1 MSIFSPATSFPVGEG
16 PSDVVVADFN
26 KDGKPDIA
34 TANQVTNNIS
44 ILLGTGTGSFGTA
57 NNFNIGFRPISLAL
71 GDFNSD
77 GNLDIASVKRNSADV
92 GEVAILLGNGT
103 GSFGTPTRFDT
114 GEADGKSDFGRGV
127 GAGDF
132 NSDGKLDLVTIGNN
146 NLSILLGTGTGSF
159 GAPTNLNVN
168 GSNSRFFAVEDFNA
182 DGKLDLAFIDSS
194 DNVSILLGTGTG
206 SFGTPTKFKGGN
218 DPRGLATGDFNGDN
232 KPDLAVTNIGSDN
245 VSILLGTGKG
255 SFGAPTNFNAGD
267 FPNSVAVGDFN
278 SDNKSDLAVTNDDGI
293 SILLGNGAGSFGAPA
308 NFSAGEYPFIIAV
321 GDFNADGLTDLTTTN
336 DTEESSNVS
345 VLLNNNNTPVVN
357 FGAATYS
364 GREGNANRV
373 VDIPVTISS
382 SPVKDLTVPIVIDSS
397 STATQNSDYTFSPAT
412 VTFRAGTNT
421 LTQNVA
427 VTIKADNIAE
437 NAETAVFNFGTITD
451 GIAGKTNQAKLTIA
465 ANDTNAIAY
474 AIATDTASMTERNI
488 ITTPVTFTVTR
499 SGGINAASSV
509 NYAIGGTATNSSD
522 YNNIGG
528 TSGATATTGQIDFAA
543 GQKSKTITLNVLGDT
558 IIEAD
563 ETIAVTLS
571 NPTGPGVT
579 PTITTETATT
589 TIKNNDLAGFRVNRK
604 AVSTTESGGKAEFTV
619 KLKAAPTA
627 DVTIGLSSS
636 NTGEGTVST
645 NSLTFTPA
653 NYNKPQTVTVT
664 GVDDLVVDGNID
676 YKIVTAAAVS
686 TDPNYNNLNPNDVTV
701 TNSDNE
707 TWGITVNSTEGLT
720 TDEDGNTA
728 NFDIVLNTKPTANVT
743 IGLKSDNVAEGTVS
757 TNSLTFTPINW
768 NTPQEVT
775 VTGVDDRIGDGD
787 IDYTIVTGTTVS
799 SDPKYN
805 NLNVA
810 DVSITNE
817 DNDTAG
823 VSVSLTETEVTEG
836 GANGSYQLKLKSQP
850 TAPVT
855 ITLTTNNQI
864 QPIAPVTFTPNNW
877 NVAQTVTVKAVDDT
891 VAQGTDSANIT
902 HTATSTDAKY
912 NEISVPGVIV
922 AIDDNDTTPTPT
934 PTPTPVTPVTPTP
947 VTPTPVTPTPVTPTP
962 AEVTPT
968 PAEVTPTPVTP
979 VTPTLGTPPL
989 ILATPDIIINAPGNA
1004 PGGFLVTWETG
1015 STASFTVKL
1024 NSPPTADVSI
1034 TFSTNNAGEGVI
1046 DRPTVT
1052 FNSTNWNQEQ
1062 RVRVRGVDDFVFD
1075 GDQNYL
1081 IIADPA
1087 VSADPNYSGLT
1098 TSIVSA
1104 YNTDDDDPL
1113 LETSVIIGEGW
1124 VIDGYISGA
1133 TIFLDA
1139 NKNGIKDSNEPST
1152 TTDFN
1157 GAYQL
1162 DIPLETFDK
1171 NKNGKIDADE
1181 GNLVAFGGTDTA
1193 TGLPLEMPVSAPA
1206 DANVVTLL
1214 TSLVTDLMAGG
1225 MTQSEA
1231 ESKVKST
1238 LSIPAGVD
1246 LSDLDPIAST
1256 AKNEPGGVETLVAMT
1271 KVHNVIT
1278 QTSSLID
1285 GASTADNAAIV
1296 KAVVGAINSK
1306 IKSGGSLDLSDAA
1319 QVESIIQQSVAK
1331 VKEIDTNL
1339 NTEKLSQIAPEAAKV
1354 MAAANQST
1362 DQVKSNFLPEFIP
1375 SEIAKVQKV
1384 TLGESSIALE
1394 EAAAGTKPI
1403 AQVVSENTGE
1413 FLTAKIQGTPAPAQP
1428 AVPVVQGDVELVNTS
1443 PEILGAEG
1451 KNIVGT
1457 DDSDTLIGDSG
1468 NDFITGRKASDS
1480 LDGGG
1485 GNDTIYGGRG
1495 LDTLTGGSGDD
1506 ILFGGRGSDSLQG
1519 GEGNDSLYG
1528 GKGEDT
1534 LLGGLG
1540 DDFLSGENGND
1551 YLIGGSGSDRFL
1563 LTSSIGSDTVL
1574 DFEVGIDKFAIDNGL
1589 TFQQLEISQ
1598 TAGGTVLKVASTNQ
1612 VLATVTGL
1620 KSSITE
1626 SDFVLI

>member
-1 MSIFSPATSFPVGEG
+1 MSIFSTATSFPVGEE

-26 KDGKPDIA
+26 KDGKPDLA
-34 TANQVTNNIS
+34 TANQGTNNIS

-57 NNFNIGFRPISLAL
+57 NNFNIGFTPISLAL

-77 GNLDIASVKRNSADV
+77 GNLDIASVKRDSADV
-92 GEVAILLGNGT
+92 GQVAILLGNGT
-103 GSFGTPTRFDT
+103 GSFGTPTNFDT
-114 GEADGKSDFGRGV
+114 GEADGKSDFGLGV

-159 GAPTNLNVN
+159 GDPTKFNVN
-168 GSNSRFFAVEDFNA
+168 GGSSEFFAVEDFNA

-206 SFGTPTKFKGGN
+206 SFGTPTKFKAGN
-218 DPRGLATGDFNGDN
+218 DPIGLATGDFNGDN
-232 KPDLAVTNIGSDN
+232 KPDLAVTNIGESKN

-255 SFGAPTNFNAGD
+255 SFGDPTNFNAGD

-278 SDNKSDLAVTNDDGI
+278 SDNKSDLAVTSNGI
-293 SILLGNGAGSFGAPA
+293 SILLGNGTGSFGAPA
-308 NFSAGEYPFIIAV
+308 NFSAGEDPFVIAV
-321 GDFNADGLTDLTTTN
+321 GDFNADGKTDLTTTN
-336 DTEESSNVS
+336 DEESSNVS
-345 VLLNNNNTPVVN
+345 VLLN
-357 FGAATYS
+357 
-364 GREGNANRV
+364 
-373 VDIPVTISS
+373 
-382 SPVKDLTVPIVIDSS
+382 K
-397 STATQNSDYTFSPAT
+397 
-412 VTFRAGTNT
+412 
-421 LTQNVA
+421 
-427 VTIKADNIAE
+427 
-437 NAETAVFNFGTITD
+437 
-451 GIAGKTNQAKLTIA
+451 
-465 ANDTNAIAY
+465 ND
-474 AIATDTASMTERNI
+474 D
-488 ITTPVTFTVTR
+488 
-499 SGGINAASSV
+499 
-509 NYAIGGTATNSSD
+509 
-522 YNNIGG
+522 
-528 TSGATATTGQIDFAA
+528 
-543 GQKSKTITLNVLGDT
+543 
-558 IIEAD
+558 
-563 ETIAVTLS
+563 
-571 NPTGPGVT
+571 
-579 PTITTETATT
+579 
-589 TIKNNDLAGFRVNRK
+589 
-604 AVSTTESGGKAEFTV
+604 
-619 KLKAAPTA
+619 
-627 DVTIGLSSS
+627 
-636 NTGEGTVST
+636 
-645 NSLTFTPA
+645 
-653 NYNKPQTVTVT
+653 
-664 GVDDLVVDGNID
+664 
-676 YKIVTAAAVS
+676 
-686 TDPNYNNLNPNDVTV
+686 
-701 TNSDNE
+701 
-707 TWGITVNSTEGLT
+707 
-720 TDEDGNTA
+720 
-728 NFDIVLNTKPTANVT
+728 
-743 IGLKSDNVAEGTVS
+743 
-757 TNSLTFTPINW
+757 
-768 NTPQEVT
+768 
-775 VTGVDDRIGDGD
+775 
-787 IDYTIVTGTTVS
+787 
-799 SDPKYN
+799 
-805 NLNVA
+805 VA
-810 DVSITNE
+810 DGSGNE
-817 DNDTAG
+817 DNDTVG
-823 VSVSLTETEVTEG
+823 VSVSLTETEVSEG

-855 ITLTTNNQI
+855 LNLTTNNQI

-891 VAQGTDSANIT
+891 VAEGTGSANIT

-912 NEISVPGVIV
+912 NEIAVPGVRV

-934 PTPTPVTPVTPTP
+934 PRPVTPTPVTPRPVTPRPVTPTPVTPTP
-947 VTPTPVTPTPVTPTP
+947 VTPTPVTPTPVTPTPVTPTEVTPTPTELTPTP

-989 ILATPDIIINAPGNA
+989 ILATPDIIINAPG
-1004 PGGFLVTWETG
+1004 GFLVTWEAG
-1015 STASFTVKL
+1015 GTARFFVKL

-1062 RVRVRGVDDFVFD
+1062 MVSVRGVDDFVFD
-1075 GDQNYL
+1075 GEQNYL

-1098 TSIVSA
+1098 TSIVYA
-1104 YNTDDDDPL
+1104 YNNDDDDPL
-1113 LETSVIIGEGW
+1113 LETSVIMGEGE

-1193 TGLPLEMPVSAPA
+1193 TGLPLEMPLSAPA

-1296 KAVVGAINSK
+1296 KAVVRAINSK
-1306 IKSGGSLDLSDAA
+1306 IQSGGSLDLSDAA

-1413 FLTAKIQGTPAPAQP
+1413 FLTAKIQGTPAPEQP

-1451 KNIVGT
+1451 KNLVGT

-1468 NDFITGRKASDS
+1468 NDFISARKASDS

-1506 ILFGGRGSDSLQG
+1506 ILFGGRGADSLEG
-1519 GEGNDSLYG
+1519 GVGNDSLYG
-1528 GKGEDT
+1528 GKGDDT
-1534 LLGGLG
+1534 LLGGLD

-1551 YLIGGSGSDRFL
+1551 FLIGGSGTDRFL
-1563 LTSSIGSDTVL
+1563 LTPGGGSDTVL
-1574 DFEVGIDKFAIDNGL
+1574 DFEVGIDKFALDNGL

-1598 TAGGTVLKVASTNQ
+1598 TAGGTLLKVASTNQ
-1612 VLATVTGL
+1612 LLATVTGL
-1620 KSSITE
+1620 NSSITE
-1626 SDFVLI
+1626 SDFVLF

>member
-1 MSIFSPATSFPVGEG
+1 
-16 PSDVVVADFN
+16 
-26 KDGKPDIA
+26 
-34 TANQVTNNIS
+34 
-44 ILLGTGTGSFGTA
+44 
-57 NNFNIGFRPISLAL
+57 
-71 GDFNSD
+71 
-77 GNLDIASVKRNSADV
+77 
-92 GEVAILLGNGT
+92 
-103 GSFGTPTRFDT
+103 
-114 GEADGKSDFGRGV
+114 
-127 GAGDF
+127 
-132 NSDGKLDLVTIGNN
+132 
-146 NLSILLGTGTGSF
+146 
-159 GAPTNLNVN
+159 
-168 GSNSRFFAVEDFNA
+168 
-182 DGKLDLAFIDSS
+182 
-194 DNVSILLGTGTG
+194 
-206 SFGTPTKFKGGN
+206 
-218 DPRGLATGDFNGDN
+218 
-232 KPDLAVTNIGSDN
+232 
-245 VSILLGTGKG
+245 
-255 SFGAPTNFNAGD
+255 
-267 FPNSVAVGDFN
+267 
-278 SDNKSDLAVTNDDGI
+278 
-293 SILLGNGAGSFGAPA
+293 
-308 NFSAGEYPFIIAV
+308 
-321 GDFNADGLTDLTTTN
+321 
-336 DTEESSNVS
+336 
-345 VLLNNNNTPVVN
+345 
-357 FGAATYS
+357 
-364 GREGNANRV
+364 
-373 VDIPVTISS
+373 
-382 SPVKDLTVPIVIDSS
+382 
-397 STATQNSDYTFSPAT
+397 
-412 VTFRAGTNT
+412 
-421 LTQNVA
+421 
-427 VTIKADNIAE
+427 
-437 NAETAVFNFGTITD
+437 
-451 GIAGKTNQAKLTIA
+451 
-465 ANDTNAIAY
+465 
-474 AIATDTASMTERNI
+474 
-488 ITTPVTFTVTR
+488 
-499 SGGINAASSV
+499 
-509 NYAIGGTATNSSD
+509 
-522 YNNIGG
+522 
-528 TSGATATTGQIDFAA
+528 
-543 GQKSKTITLNVLGDT
+543 
-558 IIEAD
+558 
-563 ETIAVTLS
+563 
-571 NPTGPGVT
+571 
-579 PTITTETATT
+579 
-589 TIKNNDLAGFRVNRK
+589 
-604 AVSTTESGGKAEFTV
+604 
-619 KLKAAPTA
+619 
-627 DVTIGLSSS
+627 
-636 NTGEGTVST
+636 
-645 NSLTFTPA
+645 
-653 NYNKPQTVTVT
+653 
-664 GVDDLVVDGNID
+664 
-676 YKIVTAAAVS
+676 
-686 TDPNYNNLNPNDVTV
+686 
-701 TNSDNE
+701 
-707 TWGITVNSTEGLT
+707 
-720 TDEDGNTA
+720 
-728 NFDIVLNTKPTANVT
+728 
-743 IGLKSDNVAEGTVS
+743 
-757 TNSLTFTPINW
+757 
-768 NTPQEVT
+768 
-775 VTGVDDRIGDGD
+775 
-787 IDYTIVTGTTVS
+787 
-799 SDPKYN
+799 
-805 NLNVA
+805 
-810 DVSITNE
+810 
-817 DNDTAG
+817 
-823 VSVSLTETEVTEG
+823 
-836 GANGSYQLKLKSQP
+836 
-850 TAPVT
+850 
-855 ITLTTNNQI
+855 
-864 QPIAPVTFTPNNW
+864 
-877 NVAQTVTVKAVDDT
+877 
-891 VAQGTDSANIT
+891 
-902 HTATSTDAKY
+902 
-912 NEISVPGVIV
+912 
-922 AIDDNDTTPTPT
+922 
-934 PTPTPVTPVTPTP
+934 
-947 VTPTPVTPTPVTPTP
+947 VTPTPVTPTP

-989 ILATPDIIINAPGNA
+989 ILATPDIIINAPA
-1004 PGGFLVTWETG
+1004 GFLVTSETG
-1015 STASFTVKL
+1015 GTDIFFVKL

-1193 TGLPLEMPVSAPA
+1193 TGLPLEMPLSAPA

-1306 IKSGGSLDLSDAA
+1306 IQSGGSLDLSDAA

-1413 FLTAKIQGTPAPAQP
+1413 FLTAKIQGNPAPAQP

-1451 KNIVGT
+1451 KNLVGT

-1468 NDFITGRKASDS
+1468 NDFISARKASDS

-1506 ILFGGRGSDSLQG
+1506 ILFGGRGADSLDG
-1519 GEGNDSLYG
+1519 GIGNDSLYG
-1528 GKGEDT
+1528 GKGDDT

-1551 YLIGGSGSDRFL
+1551 FLIGGSGSDRFL
-1563 LTSSIGSDTVL
+1563 LTPSIGSDTVV
-1574 DFEVGIDKFAIDNGL
+1574 DFEVGIDKFALDNSL

-1598 TAGGTVLKVASTNQ
+1598 TAGGTVLKVISTDQ

-1620 KSSITE
+1620 NSSITA
-1626 SDFVLI
+1626 SDFVLL